1 MSTLSDSPANDELPV
16 GTMRASKRAKF
27 TPVEEDMGMFR
38 NIRLSL
44 NELPMEPLEPPDPS
58 LFFDSDH
65 YNPVDISNLPKHD
78 GDEISGTK
86 DLVDFNSAISY
97 VNKVKHRF
105 NHQPDTYKQFLEIL
119 QVYQNESTPIRDLH
133 AQVAILFSSAP
144 DILEDF
150 RQFLPYTA
158 AQAEAQITRTISA
171 DADKG
176 GGRKRQRD

>member
-1 MSTLSDSPANDELPV
+1 MSTLLDSPANDEQPV
-16 GTMRASKRAKF
+16 DIMRANKRAKF

-65 YNPVDISNLPKHD
+65 HNPVDISNLPKHN

-86 DLVDFNSAISY
+86 DLVDFNSALSY

-105 NHQPDTYKQFLEIL
+105 CHQPDTYKQFLETL
-119 QVYQNESTPIRDLH
+119 QVYQDKSTPIRDVH
-133 AQVAILFSSAP
+133 AQLAILFSSAP

-158 AQAEAQITRTISA
+158 TQAEAQTTRTISA